1 MSNHMKTYR
10 LLQSLCLMLA
20 ILATSCTDDTFVYNR
35 EQVEEGLPT
44 CVRLNFK
51 AEENKVVTR
60 YAQDEIYEN
69 RVDNIY
75 VLVFNGSG
83 GVHYRRF
90 YTAGEGLIYDD
101 STTKSSGSIKFNTQ
115 SLGGATIV
123 GIANLTTPT
132 TSTAY
137 SVAKADLDT
146 ITTLSSLKNVVMKMR
161 NQSVDRGAL
170 FMMTG
175 YAKDAGNTVVNIPSN
190 ESDTPVNCTLELER
204 TDAKVEFIIKAEK
217 PSDKAWSQFS
227 FRPTGWTVKRV
238 PQQSLLL
245 PSDEDKDADGD
256 GCTYFNSIPYEF
268 EEQYRSDADN
278 TLYTGGS
285 FVFYMPENRKQPLK
299 DIDPTD
305 TTDKGKKLAYAQR
318 GASEG
323 TYENGDKIFTN
334 AHANSTYVEITGL
347 LSYFDEKNYLVY
359 ANVRFTIHLGY
370 ANNDVND
377 YATLRNH
384 YYTYTI
390 TVRGVDDI
398 TAEVSGGD
406 ENPGYEGDV
415 VTNFQDSFEF
425 DCHYDRRLIKLHKSG
440 FTNAGSVYWGVNTPF
455 SKGVHTVGE
464 DNAIGETMKDYRWIK
479 FAINKKYGVSSDKY
493 VKYPGDQNYNDP
505 YPVDVNNNNQP
516 SPYYSPGGDG
526 YNSEYNTQ
534 EARLLDVDQLMKL
547 LKEEANKTDGSPTVF
562 DDDGYVWIT
571 VFVDENVY
579 ILNPNTGQKDLTLWK
594 KMAETDDRQLYI
606 IVEDAKYTEDEQ
618 SSVIKAQ
625 YSFRQRSVRTVF
637 NIYDTTLEKAWG
649 LESKME
655 TDRMRAGGVTNG
667 SSKSNGRLNTIRCI
681 LGTNY
686 NSNKD
691 VKWTALLGVD
701 APYSLQ
707 GDQTA
712 IRACLLRNRDLNGDN
727 IIDANEIR
735 WYLAAIDQLT
745 DIYIGE
751 YALDEQARLYPKNAA
766 DRVDESDKQQVRW
779 HYTSS
784 TANGNEAWIIWAEEG
799 ASRGSSGGSIK
810 DEKDTNGNNIKNTYF
825 SYRCIRNLGI
835 EIEAPDD
842 EPESFIK
849 VDQEAGGTYL
859 IDLSKMHIN
868 ARRTNAEVNAL
879 PEHNERNLNN
889 KPYVKFRVHS
899 DVFPT
904 PEYNS
909 WNSSWNTKTWSDFQT
924 WNGYPEGY
932 RIPNQRELL
941 IMATRMP
948 STAWKTFTQS
958 YYSYGYWY
966 TAQITPFYMCQTS
979 FSMDGQTPYTED
991 RDGFYWDSNSGNFI
1005 LQNST
1010 NDKGYVRPV
1019 QDVAE

>member
-51 AEENKVVTR
+51 AEENKVATR
-60 YAQDEIYEN
+60 YAQDQAYEN

-90 YTAGEGLIYDD
+90 YTEGSGLRYDD
-101 STTKSSGSIKFNTQ
+101 STTKSSGSINFNTQ

-123 GIANLTTPT
+123 GIANLTTQT

-137 SVAKADLDT
+137 SVAKADLNT
-146 ITTLSSLKNVVMKMR
+146 ITTLSSLTNVVMKMR

-175 YAKDAGNTVVNIPSN
+175 YAKDDAGNTVVNIPSN
-190 ESDTPVNCTLELER
+190 ESGTPVNCTLELER

-268 EEQYRSDADN
+268 EEHYRSDADN

-425 DCHYDRRLIKLHKSG
+425 DCHYDRRLIKLHRSG
-440 FTNAGSVYWGVNTPF
+440 FTDAGAVYWGVNTPF
-455 SKGVHTVGE
+455 SKGMHTVGE
-464 DNAIGETMKDYRWIK
+464 TFGENMRDYRWIK
-479 FAINKKYGVSSDKY
+479 FAINKEYGVSDNEY
-493 VKYPGDQNYNDP
+493 VKYPGDQNYDDP
-505 YPVDVNNNNQP
+505 YPVTGAVRGKDYDAP
-516 SPYYSPGGDG
+516 SPYYDQSSAYYGNKGNYP
-526 YNSEYNTQ
+526 Y
-534 EARLLDVDQLMKL
+534 ARLRDVDQLMRF
-547 LKEEANKTDGSPTVF
+547 LKEEANNDNSTVF
-562 DDDGYVWIT
+562 DSDGNVTIT

-579 ILNPNTGQKDLTLWK
+579 IRNPNSGEKDLTLWK

-606 IVEDAKYTEDEQ
+606 IVEDGKYTEAEQ

-655 TDRMRAGGVTNG
+655 TDRMGAGGVTNG

-766 DRVDESDKQQVRW
+766 DRVDESGKQQVRW

-835 EIEAPDD
+835 EIEEPDD

-849 VDQEAGGTYL
+849 VEKEASGTYL

-868 ARRTNAEVNAL
+868 ARRTNAEVNTL
-879 PEHNERNLNN
+879 PEHNEQNQNN

-904 PEYNS
+904 PNYTN
-909 WNSSWNTKTWSDFQT
+909 NSWNTKTWSDFQT

-941 IMATRMP
+941 IMSTRMP
-948 STAWKTFTQS
+948 SDAWKTFYS
-958 YYSYGYWY
+958 SGYY
-966 TAQITPFYMCQTS
+966 ITPFYMCQTS
-979 FSMDGQTPYTED
+979 FSMDGKTPYTEA
-991 RDGFYWDSNSGNFI
+991 RDGFYWDSDSGNFI

-1010 NDKGYVRPV
+1010 SDKGYVRPV